1 MIVEAL
7 VRRKTQDMVRDAAA
21 TLLRETFEADLG
33 GIGRIDRADLWAF
46 DVDAADG
53 TALVKDV
60 LEDTTLVVNPNI
72 HRYSLAPWSDVPEN
86 GTRLFVRVQDR
97 VDSKGS
103 QVLRAIRDR
112 LGRPELVG
120 GTGQMIEAGD
130 RGILPIGTFPPAWV
144 RRQHGRD
151 VNERQTDRRRNRA
164 RTWCR
169 CSPTTS
175 GAWSSSLRRWT
186 FPRC

>member
-72 HRYSLAPWSDVPEN
+72 HRYSLAPWSDVPES

-112 LGRPELVG
+112 LGRPEVKEAQRSVLWTIDLKTADADAAEAAGRAMVG
-120 GTGQMIEAGD
+120 EARGA
-130 RGILPIGTFPPAWV
+130 GILANPHAQDAEIRVVSA
-144 RRQHGRD
+144 
-151 VNERQTDRRRNRA
+151 
-164 RTWCR
+164 
-169 CSPTTS
+169 
-175 GAWSSSLRRWT
+175 
-186 FPRC
+186 